1 MDADLMRRGMDNS
14 TFGAMQRESLHANL
28 LRGAWDA
35 GQQYVN
41 NNLQRWS
48 DARGAVLGSG
58 GLRSYINPYMSLLQN
73 GGNSGNPY
81 SGIPQGTAQPQGQQ
95 PKMQSNGGFF
105 GSGFGWG
112 DVANM
117 GLQAAQHYGP
127 QIFAGFLGGGQASP
141 GMAGNST
148 GGQMGSANPNNQWRF
163 Y

>member
-1 MDADLMRRGMDNS
+1 MRRGMDNS

-127 QIFAGFLGGGQASP
+127 QIFSALGGGSGQAGSP
-141 GMAGNST
+141 GGGGYNFAG
-148 GGQMGSANPNNQWRF
+148 ANPNSIGGWLG
-163 Y
+163 